1 MNPIHSSSRN
11 CGKYLAAVEGLF
23 VTPDPNHD
31 GLYFYHFPTHTFAG
45 LQFGAGP
52 GGGHVLKTSGS
63 AQIPESALL
72 AIASHMNR
80 LQPGSSEFLAAVS
93 RPEFLHAFPEHVV
106 MVSVAG
112 ENAALITYPAM
123 GFSAGIRGD
132 SSKIPPHWQ
141 DPSILTPEQRTHF
154 LATASDTLMR
164 VLARHAANRQA
175 T

>member
-1 MNPIHSSSRN
+1 MNPIHQSSRI

-23 VTPDPNHD
+23 TTPDPDQD

-52 GGGHVLKTSGS
+52 GGSHVLKTSGS
-63 AQIPESALL
+63 DQIPEAAFL

-80 LQPGSSEFLAAVS
+80 LQPGSSDFLAAVS
-93 RPEFLHAFPEHVV
+93 RPEFLNEFPEHTI

-112 ENAALITYPAM
+112 VAAALIHYPAI
-123 GFSAGIRGD
+123 GFTAGIRGD
-132 SSKIPPHWQ
+132 GSKIPPHWL
-141 DPSILTPEQRTHF
+141 DPAILTPDQRSHF
-154 LATASDTLMR
+154 LATASDNLMQ
-164 VLARHAANRQA
+164 AIARQA